1 LWLFRVKKKRLYIYD
16 DIQIPGAEF
25 FFPLSMIYIDGQN
38 IMYVRITARQTDEIN
53 ELRERENANH
63 LVCSVLL
70 FFLAEK
76 TMPIV

>member
-1 LWLFRVKKKRLYIYD
+1 
-16 DIQIPGAEF
+16 
-25 FFPLSMIYIDGQN
+25 
-38 IMYVRITARQTDEIN
+38 MYVRITARQTDEIN